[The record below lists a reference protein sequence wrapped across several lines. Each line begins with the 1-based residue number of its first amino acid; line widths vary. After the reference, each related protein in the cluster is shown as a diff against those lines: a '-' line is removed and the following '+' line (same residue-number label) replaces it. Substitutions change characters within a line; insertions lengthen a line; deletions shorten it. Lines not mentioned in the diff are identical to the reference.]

1 MNHSIFYFNKESIS
15 KEENELNNN
24 LLLKIYTILPN
35 INFELTQIKSI
46 SFSNTNLNKYLVNR
60 NFILDEI
67 KDDSEYK
74 SGFITMSQNHRIITL
89 KNDIKECRGIKN
101 SKNLK
106 QIIFGIWLNFKEEKT
121 SPKKI
126 DLNFLLDKNKNIIY
140 QKCFEFIQLSDNI
153 ETIFS
158 PSPDENIFLLI
169 IFYYGIQCQYEVKVI
184 PNEEEKKDDDSILS
198 NFKNNWLITKK
209 KFKININDLRKYDFE
224 YDLTNEI
231 ENVDKI
237 NKVNDFIINK
247 IESNQRIFF
256 SKSLNNK
263 LFNKNKQNNDF
274 YSSRH
279 NLRYSK
285 IIKDNLNEIF
295 ENTVNLSLDDD
306 TNDFYDLYNLPMS
319 INKNLKTEAND
330 NYENNHLKIQKK
342 INSISN
348 ASTSIQSNKPSLSL
362 SKNSNNNNF
371 INDDISHPY
380 SSIIIEQGEKIKK
393 LKYQVDRI
401 EKTLLEVLKELDE
414 NNSEIKEIKN
424 DNIYKKNKYKRIKKN
439 NISEISNS
447 NSRLIDQSIKVPNI
461 VYKEL
466 SKEDEE

>member
-1 MNHSIFYFNKESIS
+1 M
-15 KEENELNNN
+15 
-24 LLLKIYTILPN
+24 KIYTILPN
-35 INFELTQIKSI
+35 INFELTQIKNI

-60 NFILDEI
+60 NFILNEI
-67 KDDSEYK
+67 KNDSEYK
-74 SGFITMSQNHRIITL
+74 IGFITMSQNHRLIAL
-89 KNDIKECRGIKN
+89 KDDIKECGGIKN

-121 SPKKI
+121 TPKKI
-126 DLNFLLDKNKNIIY
+126 DLNFLLNKNKNIIY
-140 QKCFEFIQLSDNI
+140 QKCFEFIQLSNNI

-158 PSPDENIFLLI
+158 PSPDESIFLLI

-184 PNEEEKKDDDSILS
+184 PNEEEKNEDDSILS

-209 KFKININDLRKYDFE
+209 NFKININDLRKNDFE
-224 YDLTNEI
+224 YDLSNEI

-237 NKVNDFIINK
+237 IKVNDFIVNK
-247 IESNQRIFF
+247 FESKQRIFF

-263 LFNKNKQNNDF
+263 FFNKNKNNEF

-285 IIKDNLNEIF
+285 IMKDNLNEIF
-295 ENTVNLSLDDD
+295 ENTANLSLDDD
-306 TNDFYDLYNLPMS
+306 TNDFYNLYNLPMP
-319 INKNLKTEAND
+319 INKILKTETND

-342 INSISN
+342 INSISY
-348 ASTSIQSNKPSLSL
+348 ASTSIQSNKPSLSS
-362 SKNSNNNNF
+362 SKNSNINNC
-371 INDDISHPY
+371 ISYDISHPY

-393 LKYQVDRI
+393 LKHQVDRI
-401 EKTLLEVLKELDE
+401 ENTLLEVLKELNG
-414 NNSEIKEIKN
+414 NNCEIKEKKS
-424 DNIYKKNKYKRIKKN
+424 DNFCKVNKYKRIKQN
-439 NISEISNS
+439 LNEVNNS

-461 VYKEL
+461 IYKEL

>member
-1 MNHSIFYFNKESIS
+1 
-15 KEENELNNN
+15 
-24 LLLKIYTILPN
+24 
-35 INFELTQIKSI
+35 
-46 SFSNTNLNKYLVNR
+46 
-60 NFILDEI
+60 
-67 KDDSEYK
+67 
-74 SGFITMSQNHRIITL
+74 MSQNHRIITL

-184 PNEEEKKDDDSILS
+184 PNEEEKSDDDSILS
-198 NFKNNWLITKK
+198 NFKNNWLIVKK
-209 KFKININDLRKYDFE
+209 NFKININDLSKYDFE

-237 NKVNDFIINK
+237 DKVNDFIINK
-247 IESNQRIFF
+247 TESKQKIFF

-263 LFNKNKQNNDF
+263 FFKKNKENNDF
-274 YSSRH
+274 YSSRP

-285 IIKDNLNEIF
+285 NIKDNLNEIF
-295 ENTVNLSLDDD
+295 ENTANLSLEED
-306 TNDFYDLYNLPMS
+306 TNDFYNLYNLPMS
-319 INKNLKTEAND
+319 TNKILKTETND
-330 NYENNHLKIQKK
+330 NFENNHLKIQKK
-342 INSISN
+342 INSISY
-348 ASTSIQSNKPSLSL
+348 ASTSIQSNKPSLSS
-362 SKNSNNNNF
+362 SKNSNTNNF
-371 INDDISHPY
+371 INYEISHPY

-393 LKYQVDRI
+393 LKNQVDRI
-401 EKTLLEVLKELDE
+401 ENTLLEVLKELDE
-414 NNSEIKEIKN
+414 NNYEIKEKKS
-424 DNIYKKNKYKRIKKN
+424 DNFCKKNKYKRIKTN
-439 NISEISNS
+439 LNEINSS

>member
-1 MNHSIFYFNKESIS
+1 M
-15 KEENELNNN
+15 
-24 LLLKIYTILPN
+24 
-35 INFELTQIKSI
+35 
-46 SFSNTNLNKYLVNR
+46 
-60 NFILDEI
+60 
-67 KDDSEYK
+67 
-74 SGFITMSQNHRIITL
+74 
-89 KNDIKECRGIKN
+89 
-101 SKNLK
+101 
-106 QIIFGIWLNFKEEKT
+106 
-121 SPKKI
+121 
-126 DLNFLLDKNKNIIY
+126 
-140 QKCFEFIQLSDNI
+140 
-153 ETIFS
+153 
-158 PSPDENIFLLI
+158 
-169 IFYYGIQCQYEVKVI
+169 
-184 PNEEEKKDDDSILS
+184 
-198 NFKNNWLITKK
+198 
-209 KFKININDLRKYDFE
+209 
-224 YDLTNEI
+224 
-231 ENVDKI
+231 DKI

-285 IIKDNLNEIF
+285 IIKDNFNEIF

-401 EKTLLEVLKELDE
+401 EKTLLEVLKELEE

>member
-24 LLLKIYTILPN
+24 VLLKIYTILPN
-35 INFELTQIKSI
+35 INFELTQIKNI

-60 NFILDEI
+60 NFNLDEI

-198 NFKNNWLITKK
+198 NFQNNWLITKK

-285 IIKDNLNEIF
+285 II
-295 ENTVNLSLDDD
+295 
-306 TNDFYDLYNLPMS
+306 
-319 INKNLKTEAND
+319 
-330 NYENNHLKIQKK
+330 IQ
-342 INSISN
+342 
-348 ASTSIQSNKPSLSL
+348 
-362 SKNSNNNNF
+362 
-371 INDDISHPY
+371 
-380 SSIIIEQGEKIKK
+380 
-393 LKYQVDRI
+393 
-401 EKTLLEVLKELDE
+401 
-414 NNSEIKEIKN
+414 
-424 DNIYKKNKYKRIKKN
+424 
-439 NISEISNS
+439 
-447 NSRLIDQSIKVPNI
+447 
-461 VYKEL
+461 
-466 SKEDEE
+466 

>member
-1 MNHSIFYFNKESIS
+1 
-15 KEENELNNN
+15 
-24 LLLKIYTILPN
+24 
-35 INFELTQIKSI
+35 
-46 SFSNTNLNKYLVNR
+46 
-60 NFILDEI
+60 
-67 KDDSEYK
+67 
-74 SGFITMSQNHRIITL
+74 
-89 KNDIKECRGIKN
+89 
-101 SKNLK
+101 
-106 QIIFGIWLNFKEEKT
+106 
-121 SPKKI
+121 
-126 DLNFLLDKNKNIIY
+126 
-140 QKCFEFIQLSDNI
+140 
-153 ETIFS
+153 
-158 PSPDENIFLLI
+158 
-169 IFYYGIQCQYEVKVI
+169 
-184 PNEEEKKDDDSILS
+184 
-198 NFKNNWLITKK
+198 
-209 KFKININDLRKYDFE
+209 
-224 YDLTNEI
+224 
-231 ENVDKI
+231 
-237 NKVNDFIINK
+237 
-247 IESNQRIFF
+247 
-256 SKSLNNK
+256 
-263 LFNKNKQNNDF
+263 
-274 YSSRH
+274 
-279 NLRYSK
+279 
-285 IIKDNLNEIF
+285 
-295 ENTVNLSLDDD
+295 
-306 TNDFYDLYNLPMS
+306 MS

>member
-24 LLLKIYTILPN
+24 VLLKIYTILPN
-35 INFELTQIKSI
+35 INFELTQIKNI

-121 SPKKI
+121 TPKKI

-198 NFKNNWLITKK
+198 NFKNN
-209 KFKININDLRKYDFE
+209 
-224 YDLTNEI
+224 
-231 ENVDKI
+231 
-237 NKVNDFIINK
+237 
-247 IESNQRIFF
+247 
-256 SKSLNNK
+256 
-263 LFNKNKQNNDF
+263 
-274 YSSRH
+274 
-279 NLRYSK
+279 
-285 IIKDNLNEIF
+285 
-295 ENTVNLSLDDD
+295 
-306 TNDFYDLYNLPMS
+306 
-319 INKNLKTEAND
+319 
-330 NYENNHLKIQKK
+330 
-342 INSISN
+342 
-348 ASTSIQSNKPSLSL
+348 
-362 SKNSNNNNF
+362 
-371 INDDISHPY
+371 
-380 SSIIIEQGEKIKK
+380 
-393 LKYQVDRI
+393 
-401 EKTLLEVLKELDE
+401 
-414 NNSEIKEIKN
+414 
-424 DNIYKKNKYKRIKKN
+424 
-439 NISEISNS
+439 
-447 NSRLIDQSIKVPNI
+447 
-461 VYKEL
+461 
-466 SKEDEE
+466 